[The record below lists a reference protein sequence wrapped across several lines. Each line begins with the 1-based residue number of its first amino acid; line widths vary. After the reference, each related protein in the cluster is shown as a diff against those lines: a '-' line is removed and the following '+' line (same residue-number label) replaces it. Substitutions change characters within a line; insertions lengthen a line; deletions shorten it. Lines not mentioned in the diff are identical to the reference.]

1 MPQQAL
7 ALANSA
13 LSVAQSR
20 VLATALWK
28 RIGEQPSPDP
38 DAAFLTLAFEQ
49 LLGRA
54 PTAAERTECRRFLT
68 AQASLLSAPKQLTP
82 FATGGPNAVAPA
94 ADPQQRARESLIHVL
109 LNHNEF
115 VTIR

>member
-20 VLATALWK
+20 ILGSALWK
-28 RIGEQPSPDP
+28 KISEQGAPDP
-38 DAAFLTLAFEQ
+38 EAAFLNLAFEQ

-54 PTAAERTECRRFLT
+54 PTAAERTECKRFIE
-68 AQASLLSAPKQLTP
+68 AQAALLTTPKQLTP
-82 FATGGPNAVAPA
+82 FATGGPNAIPPAP
-94 ADPQQRARESLIHVL
+94 DPRQRARESLVHVL